1 MIADNE
7 ELHHLYVNIDAGE
20 LPGISYTKDLTVTF
34 VQRSGALEDRI
45 NVGDKILA
53 VNDCSVSDRNAFDR
67 IQRKQHIT
75 RITVNRDKK
84 RGEKIKQEQYVDD
97 KRIIKREGFLYLKVK
112 MTQHRI
118 GTRVGLLSRG
128 LVAQWTTRRSTEPK
142 IVGSTPA
149 EQVKSNKEGHVYV
162 TRVLNGSL
170 SAECLIVGDRILQVN
185 GTIINDKEMAKKII
199 VQGLLKGNI
208 SILVERPDSSKA
220 RNFISEVLSVRT
232 PPNTEICH

>member
-53 VNDCSVSDRNAFDR
+53 VNDCS
-67 IQRKQHIT
+67 
-75 RITVNRDKK
+75 
-84 RGEKIKQEQYVDD
+84 
-97 KRIIKREGFLYLKVK
+97 
-112 MTQHRI
+112 
-118 GTRVGLLSRG
+118 
-128 LVAQWTTRRSTEPK
+128 
-142 IVGSTPA
+142 
-149 EQVKSNKEGHVYV
+149 QVKSNKEGHVYV